1 MKKIIIYTD
10 GASRGNP
17 GLGAWGALLIDKESN
32 KYLEIGK
39 SEDNATN
46 NQMELTAA
54 IEALKAIKKPY
65 EAEIYSDSS
74 YVVKGMNEWVHNWV
88 KKNWTKSDKKP
99 VENKKLWEKLLAL
112 SKKHNVSFHWVR
124 GHSGNRHNERVDK
137 IANILMDEHKKTG
150 EKAKHEKRGIL

>member
-17 GLGAWGALLIDKESN
+17 GLGSWGALLIDEESG

-54 IEALKAIKKPY
+54 IEALKAIKKPH

-88 KKNWTKSDKKP
+88 KRNWIKSDKKP

-137 IANILMDEHKKTG
+137 IANILMDEHNKTG
-150 EKAKHEKRGIL
+150 KKAKHEKRGIL